1 MLVKLK
7 IDELDSAEVPIRVNT
22 KNQRGSSSLLIQVES
37 PIFSGQLLRKAS

>member
-22 KNQRGSSSLLIQVES
+22 KKSEGIKLLADSS
-37 PIFSGQLLRKAS
+37 GASNL